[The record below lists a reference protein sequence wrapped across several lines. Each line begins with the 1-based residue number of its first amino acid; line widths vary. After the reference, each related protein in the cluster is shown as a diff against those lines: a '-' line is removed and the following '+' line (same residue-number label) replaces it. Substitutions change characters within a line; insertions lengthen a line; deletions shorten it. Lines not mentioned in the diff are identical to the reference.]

1 MALTINT
8 NVMSLNAQRNL
19 SVSDSNLA
27 QALQRLSTGLRI
39 NSAKDDAAGLAISDR
54 FTTQIRGL
62 NQAVR
67 NANDG
72 ISLAQTA
79 ESALSEVSNNLQRI
93 RELAVQ
99 SANATN
105 SASDRQALDAEVQQ
119 RLAEIDRISSQTTF
133 NNRKVLDG
141 SFGDA
146 VFQVGANV
154 AETIQVN
161 LNAGVRINQ
170 IGQIATLEGGAV
182 TSSAFTEGGFT
193 VTVGNNEAVV
203 IGASINGAEAV
214 GQAADSAYAKK
225 YAVDAAGVTGL
236 TVQASSELTTTF
248 TSITS
253 GGATDLYSL
262 SINDVDIFADEN
274 IAAPGVSPLT
284 LATVVSAINQEA
296 ANTGV
301 RASVDGS
308 GDLVLA
314 SAEGRNIKVVESAD
328 AGVGITGTI
337 ETVDYS
343 ANTRVTAADSTSRGT
358 LTLSASEA
366 ITLTGADAVFAGYTD
381 GQTITV
387 DTTTLATVDI
397 NTVAG
402 ANDVI
407 QRVDAALTSVSSFR
421 STLGAI
427 QNRFESTIVNLQ
439 TVSENLAASRSRIL
453 DADFA
458 AETAKLTKAQ
468 ILQQAGIAVLAQAN
482 AVPQAVL
489 GLLQ

>member
-19 SVSDSNLA
+19 STSDSTLA

-105 SASDRQALDAEVQQ
+105 SDSDRAALDAEVQQ
-119 RLAEIDRISSQTTF
+119 RLAEIDRIASQTTF

-154 AETIQVN
+154 AETIQVS
-161 LNAGVRINQ
+161 LNSGVRINQ
-170 IGQIATLEGGAV
+170 MGQIASLEGNAV
-182 TSSAFTEGGFT
+182 TSSDLTDGGFT
-193 VTVGNNEAVV
+193 IQIGSNEAVV
-203 IGASINGAEAV
+203 IGSSVDGAEAV

-225 YAVDAAGVTGL
+225 FAIDAAGVTGL
-236 TVQASSELTTTF
+236 TVQANSSVTSTF
-248 TSITS
+248 ADVTDAVS
-253 GGATDLYSL
+253 GTYSL
-262 SINDVDIFADEN
+262 SIN
-274 IAAPGVSPLT
+274 GVSVYDGFDLSDPGNDPLNK
-284 LATVVSAINQEA
+284 ATVVTAVNQKA
-296 ANTGV
+296 ADTGV
-301 RASVDGS
+301 RASIDGS
-308 GDLVLA
+308 GDVVLT
-314 SAEGRNIKVVESAD
+314 SAEGRNIQVDET
-328 AGVGITGTI
+328 AGAAQGFTGTI
-337 ETVDYS
+337 GG
-343 ANTRVTAADSTSRGT
+343 TAFTTAGAQTGTERGT
-358 LTLSASEA
+358 LTLSASENIA
-366 ITLTGADAVFAGYTD
+366 LSGADAAFIGFAD
-381 GQTITV
+381 GQTVTV

-397 NTVAG
+397 TSVAD
-402 ANDVI
+402 ANNVI

-427 QNRFESTIVNLQ
+427 Q
-439 TVSENLAASRSRIL
+439 
-453 DADFA
+453 
-458 AETAKLTKAQ
+458 
-468 ILQQAGIAVLAQAN
+468 
-482 AVPQAVL
+482 
-489 GLLQ
+489 

>member
-19 SVSDSNLA
+19 SASDSTLSE
-27 QALQRLSTGLRI
+27 ALQRLSTGLRI

-79 ESALSEVSNNLQRI
+79 ESALGEVSNNLQRI

-105 SASDRQALDAEVQQ
+105 SATDRQALDAEVQQ
-119 RLAEIDRISSQTTF
+119 RLAEIDRIASQTTF
-133 NNRKVLDG
+133 NSRKMLDG

-161 LNAGVRINQ
+161 LNSGVRINQ
-170 IGQIATLEGGAV
+170 MGMIASLEGGAV
-182 TSSAFTEGGFT
+182 TSAAFTEGGFSIK
-193 VTVGNNEAVV
+193 VGSNEAVV
-203 IGASINGAEAV
+203 VGQSIDGAEAI
-214 GQAADSAYAKK
+214 GQAEDSAYSKK
-225 YAVDAAGVTGL
+225 YAIDAAGVTGL
-236 TVQASSELTTTF
+236 TVQASTSLTSTF
-248 TSITS
+248 STVAD

-262 SINDVDIFADEN
+262 SINGEAIYVDHDVAG
-274 IAAPGVSPLT
+274 AAPDLT
-284 LATVVSAINQEA
+284 IATVLTAINNKA
-296 ANTGV
+296 ADTGV
-301 RASVDGS
+301 RASVSG
-308 GDLVLA
+308 GDLVLT
-314 SAEGRNIKVVESAD
+314 STSGRNIEVVESAD

-337 ETVDYS
+337 DAVDYS
-343 ANTRVTAADSTSRGT
+343 LNSRATAADTTTRGE

-366 ITLTGADAVFAGYTD
+366 ITLTGADAVFAGFGN

-387 DTTTLATVDI
+387 DTTSLATVDI

-407 QRVDAALTSVSSFR
+407 QRIDSALTSVSSFR
-421 STLGAI
+421 SALGAI